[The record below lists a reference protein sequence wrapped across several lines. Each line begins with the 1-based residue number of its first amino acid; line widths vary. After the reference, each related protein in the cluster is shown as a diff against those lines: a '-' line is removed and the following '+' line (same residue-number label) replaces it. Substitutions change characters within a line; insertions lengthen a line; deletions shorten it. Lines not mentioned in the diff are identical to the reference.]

1 VQELEVGTDAPSL
14 KRLLAFL
21 QMSFNGGTDVN
32 APLALSLNRVAQ
44 VRVGGLKGGLEG
56 SLKG

>member
-1 VQELEVGTDAPSL
+1 MGTDAPSL